1 MKERILQALK
11 PKVLQYGFSSASIDS
26 FADQIAQNI
35 EEDAGDEAI
44 NANIDAVIPFF
55 RLSQSEI
62 TRIVNSRVKDE
73 PTPPKV
79 DETAE
84 GRVEE
89 EEAEPTDK
97 LDKMAQ
103 LIEKLN
109 DRIDTL
115 TQSEVTKTRKQK
127 YQEEISG
134 LPEAIRKSMERK
146 FERMTFKDD
155 SDFEAFL
162 EEEAAEI
169 PELIKLEAEERLA
182 SSGRPRIGGRASNK
196 QASDKEVENIIKQ
209 LNI

>member
-44 NANIDAVIPFF
+44 NASIDAVIPFF

-127 YQEEISG
+127 YQEKISG

-169 PELIKLEAEERLA
+169 PELVKLEAEERLA
-182 SSGRPRIGGRASNK
+182 SSGRPRIGGRTSNK